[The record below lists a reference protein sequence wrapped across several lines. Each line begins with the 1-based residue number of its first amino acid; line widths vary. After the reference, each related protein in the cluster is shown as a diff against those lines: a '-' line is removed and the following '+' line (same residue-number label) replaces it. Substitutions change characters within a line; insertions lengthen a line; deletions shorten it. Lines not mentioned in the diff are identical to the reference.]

1 MVKNPEYLKKFEDQW
16 ISTQKL
22 TPEQAFQILDSMWEE
37 AVTLGIL
44 PPKDPMEGIEVDLR
58 IAEILN
64 SCSKTSS

>member
-37 AVTLGIL
+37 AVTLGTL
-44 PPKDPMEGIEVDLR
+44 PPKDPMEGIEVDVR